1 MLRLLFRGMQVIRA
15 IVGLGAALVLAGC
28 VSTKNVKADIGAL
41 QHNQYRTI
49 TVSARE
55 KPSFSAMT
63 AGKAQFGVIG
73 AAAMIAAGNKII
85 RDNNVADPAVYIG
98 EQLAGVVAA
107 NLGVQLAGNS
117 GQIASSTK
125 PRELAAQYSGSDLLM
140 DVQTVNWQFAYFPL
154 DWNNYRVIYSAKV
167 RLIDTRTRKL
177 LAEGFCVNMPE
188 RSEESPSRDQLL
200 DNGAEGLKREL
211 KAAADRCI
219 PQLAWNVLG
228 VDGRALPGR

>member
-1 MLRLLFRGMQVIRA
+1 MIKA
-15 IVGLGAALVLAGC
+15 IVVVGTALLLAGC
-28 VSTKNVKADIGAL
+28 VSTKNVKADISAL
-41 QHNQYRTI
+41 QDNQYRTM
-49 TVSARE
+49 TVTVRE

-73 AAAMIAAGNKII
+73 AAAMIAAGNRII
-85 RDNNVADPAVYIG
+85 RENDVADPSVYIG
-98 EQLAGVVAA
+98 EQLAAVVAA
-107 NLGVQLAGNS
+107 NLGVQLAGN
-117 GQIASSTK
+117 GGRVTSSTK
-125 PRELAAQYSGSDLLM
+125 PRELAAQYAGSDLLL

-167 RLIDTRTRKL
+167 RLIDTRTSKL
-177 LAEGFCVNMPE
+177 LAEGFCASLPE
-188 RSEESPSRDQLL
+188 RSEDSPSRDQLL

-211 KAAADRCI
+211 RVAADRCI